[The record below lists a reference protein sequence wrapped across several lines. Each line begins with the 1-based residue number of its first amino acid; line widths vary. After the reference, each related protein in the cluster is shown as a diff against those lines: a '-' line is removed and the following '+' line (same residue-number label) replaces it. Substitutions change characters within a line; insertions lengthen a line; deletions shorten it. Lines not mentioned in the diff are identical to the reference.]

1 MSESTIKEISINGE
15 FYVPKSQQ
23 KATGPLSIVR
33 TQSAGVHVGR
43 VVKIEGATVE
53 LADSVRI
60 WRWRGANTLNEVA
73 MNGVNTEQYTRISQP
88 VTSILLI
95 GAIEVIPVAEG
106 VTFPPVWND

>member
-1 MSESTIKEISINGE
+1 MSESTTKEAN
-15 FYVPKSQQ
+15 
-23 KATGPLSIVR
+23 ALGPLSIVR
-33 TQSAGVHVGR
+33 TLSAGVHVGR

-53 LADSVRI
+53 LADAVRI

-73 MNGVNTEQYTRISQP
+73 MKGVNTEQYTRISEP
-88 VTSILLI
+88 VPSILLI